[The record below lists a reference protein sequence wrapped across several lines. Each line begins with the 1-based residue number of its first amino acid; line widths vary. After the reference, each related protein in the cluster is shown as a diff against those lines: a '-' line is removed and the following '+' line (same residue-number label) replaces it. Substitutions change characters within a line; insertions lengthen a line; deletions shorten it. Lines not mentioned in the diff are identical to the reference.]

1 MKRMLFAVIAVLL
14 AISLPGWA
22 GMEAAARDKEF
33 IRIAGGSTGAT
44 FHIMASGICMLLNAN
59 VPWIDA
65 TPEPGGSVMNARR
78 IGTQKLKMG
87 MLTTDTAYHAI
98 NGGPEFKNER
108 YPDLRAVFSG
118 HVSYWHMVTLERT
131 GIKTIQDLKGRKVA
145 LGYPGGSVEIVTR
158 EILAEYG
165 LLPDRDFKKVF
176 LTHSEVVDALK
187 DETIEAGAILTGA
200 PSGNVLD
207 LAATH
212 KVRILPV
219 SPDMQD
225 KIIKKFPYYLR
236 GVYKPGMYPG
246 ITENVPALTIGSY
259 LTTNKS
265 ADDELV
271 YLTAKL
277 IGENTKKLA
286 EMHPSGLEWS
296 LETVKKGFVI
306 PVHPGA
312 MKYFKEKGIPV
323 N

>member
-1 MKRMLFAVIAVLL
+1 MKKMLIVVVAVIL

-22 GMEAAARDKEF
+22 GKEAAARDKEF

-59 VPWIDA
+59 VKWIDA

-78 IGTQKLKMG
+78 IGTQKLMMG
-87 MLTTDTAYHAI
+87 LLTTDTAYHAI
-98 NGGPEFKNER
+98 HGGPEFKNER

-118 HVSYWHMVTLERT
+118 HVSYWHMVALEKS

-165 LLPDRDFKKVF
+165 LLPDRDFKKAF
-176 LTHSEVVDALK
+176 LTHSEVVGALK
-187 DETIEAGAILTGA
+187 DETIDAGAILTGA

-219 SPDMQD
+219 SPEMQD
-225 KIIKKFPYYLR
+225 KIINKFPYYIR

-246 ITENVPALTIGSY
+246 ITESVPALTIGTY
-259 LTTNKS
+259 LTTHKS
-265 ADDELV
+265 ADDELI

-296 LETVKKGFVI
+296 LETVKKGFAI

-312 MKYFKEKGIPV
+312 LKYFKEKGI
-323 N
+323 

>member
-1 MKRMLFAVIAVLL
+1 MLIMLIVVFL

-22 GMEAAARDKEF
+22 GKEAAARDKEF

-44 FHIMASGICMLLNAN
+44 FHIMASGICMLLNGN
-59 VPWIDA
+59 VKWLDA

-78 IGTQKLKMG
+78 IGTQKWKMG
-87 MLTTDTAYHAI
+87 LLTTDTAYHAI
-98 NGGPEFKNER
+98 HGGPEFKDER

-118 HVSYWHMVTLERT
+118 HVSYWHMITLERT

-145 LGYPGGSVEIVTR
+145 VGYPGGSVEIVTR

-165 LLPDRDFKKVF
+165 LLPDRDFKKAF
-176 LTHSEVVDALK
+176 LTHSEVVGALK
-187 DETIEAGAILTGA
+187 DETIDAGAILTGA

-219 SPDMQD
+219 SPEMQD
-225 KIIKKFPYYLR
+225 KIIKKFPYYIR

-246 ITENVPALTIGSY
+246 ITESVPALTIGTY
-259 LTTNKS
+259 LTTHKS
-265 ADDELV
+265 ADDELI

-277 IGENTKKLA
+277 IGENTKRLA

-296 LETVKKGFVI
+296 LETVKKGFAI

-312 MKYFKEKGIPV
+312 LKYFKEKGIPV